1 MSEIY
6 VQEAVRMG
14 FLSWGLL
21 AAAMGGIFLVVLI
34 LNKIGK
40 KKPKDNSD
48 DKECQS

>member
-1 MSEIY
+1 MSEVY

-21 AAAMGGIFLVVLI
+21 AVAMGGIFLVVLI

-40 KKPKDNSD
+40 KK
-48 DKECQS
+48 